1 MVEINPNLIITSQM
15 LIIKPD
21 TDRKRFLGW
30 MKKIQS
36 NYMQFKEYPW
46 NVMIQKGLSTNSFN

>member
-30 MKKIQS
+30 MKKYNPTTCS
-36 NYMQFKEYPW
+36 LKNTHEM
-46 NVMIQKGLSTNSFN
+46 